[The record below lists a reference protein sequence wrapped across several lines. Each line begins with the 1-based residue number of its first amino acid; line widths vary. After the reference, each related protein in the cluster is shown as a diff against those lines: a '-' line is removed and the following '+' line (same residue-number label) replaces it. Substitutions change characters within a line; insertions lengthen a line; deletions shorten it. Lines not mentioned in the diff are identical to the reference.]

1 MSFYLYL
8 GDVMNEKYI
17 LEKIKPYLND
27 EGIIREVDFNQIFC
41 ILSLREQY
49 KVIDILIKNNI
60 DIDYNNISINR
71 FVEKSKQ
78 KNTVP
83 NLYKLT
89 NEQLCVMYQQ
99 GVESALEALIIKN
112 MQLVSSRVQR
122 HIKVYNHKLDEDD
135 LLQCGVIGMI
145 NAVKKFDVKMETRFT
160 TYAIWWIDQSILRNI
175 IDYGFAIRIPVYR
188 FQEVGDL
195 MKVFK
200 AYPHSSKE
208 QIYELLKEERG
219 LSRDRFEELIGLLHN
234 ILSMASLNRY
244 VGEDEDS
251 ELGDFVVDEV
261 SSTVEEMVEE
271 KEMKR
276 ILNDVLETI
285 TEREEKIIRLR
296 FGLDDGKER
305 TLEQVGNVFGVT
317 RERIRQIE
325 AKALRKLR
333 HPTRSK
339 KLRSFLYGD

>member
-1 MSFYLYL
+1 
-8 GDVMNEKYI
+8 
-17 LEKIKPYLND
+17 
-27 EGIIREVDFNQIFC
+27 
-41 ILSLREQY
+41 
-49 KVIDILIKNNI
+49 
-60 DIDYNNISINR
+60 
-71 FVEKSKQ
+71 
-78 KNTVP
+78 
-83 NLYKLT
+83 
-89 NEQLCVMYQQ
+89 MYQQ

-112 MQLVSSRVQR
+112 MQLVGSRVQR
-122 HIKVYNHKLDEDD
+122 YIKVYNHKLDEDD